1 MDGDAR
7 GGAAVSLRAVT
18 GVPIK
23 LVGVGEK
30 LDALEEFHPER
41 MASRI
46 LGMGDVLSLIE
57 KAEVAFEPEAARA
70 MAESIQKGAF
80 SLETLRDQMIQMRK
94 MGSMSDLLSMVP
106 GMGDKMKDIEVDD
119 KEIVRT
125 VAIID
130 SMTPEERRR
139 PALIKASRRK
149 RIAAGSGTEVMHVNR
164 VLKQFKQMQKMMR
177 GFSKDGKRKQMQMMQ
192 QMLNH

>member
-1 MDGDAR
+1 
-7 GGAAVSLRAVT
+7 
-18 GVPIK
+18 
-23 LVGVGEK
+23 
-30 LDALEEFHPER
+30 
-41 MASRI
+41 
-46 LGMGDVLSLIE
+46 
-57 KAEVAFEPEAARA
+57 
-70 MAESIQKGAF
+70 
-80 SLETLRDQMIQMRK
+80 
-94 MGSMSDLLSMVP
+94 MVP
-106 GMGDKMKDIEVDD
+106 GIGDKMKDVEVDD

-139 PALIKASRRK
+139 PVLIKASRRK
-149 RIAAGSGTEVMHVNR
+149 RIAAGSGTEVMHVNK

>member
-1 MDGDAR
+1 
-7 GGAAVSLRAVT
+7 VT

-106 GMGDKMKDIEVDD
+106 GMGDKMKDVEVDD

>member
-1 MDGDAR
+1 
-7 GGAAVSLRAVT
+7 
-18 GVPIK
+18 
-23 LVGVGEK
+23 
-30 LDALEEFHPER
+30 
-41 MASRI
+41 
-46 LGMGDVLSLIE
+46 
-57 KAEVAFEPEAARA
+57 
-70 MAESIQKGAF
+70 
-80 SLETLRDQMIQMRK
+80 
-94 MGSMSDLLSMVP
+94 SMVP
-106 GMGDKMKDIEVDD
+106 GMGDKMKDVEVDD